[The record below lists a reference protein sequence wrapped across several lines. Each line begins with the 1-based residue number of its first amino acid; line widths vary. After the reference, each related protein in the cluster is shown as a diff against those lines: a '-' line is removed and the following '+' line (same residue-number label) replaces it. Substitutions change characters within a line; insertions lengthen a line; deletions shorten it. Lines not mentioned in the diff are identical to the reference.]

1 MTGESRFREIQAVAF
16 DLDGVI
22 YLGDSLV
29 NHAASVLKSLEEL
42 HIPYFFI
49 TNNSTR
55 TRAEITAKLGRLGIG
70 VKESAVYSSAWIA
83 GKFILKLHPGDTP
96 LVRVVGSSG
105 LVSELTADGIRI
117 AGDQEPCEVLLVGY
131 DPAFDYPA
139 LVRGFRAVAGGSQFI
154 ACNLE
159 RSYPVGNGQWMPA
172 CAGMVGAIAASAGRD
187 PDYIVGKPNTFM
199 MELIVQETG
208 LKPEQIL
215 VVGDTPDIDILM
227 ANRFGSPSVLLV
239 SPAAGATTSPAD
251 GSGYKP
257 TACIHDLTE
266 LLPLLN
272 V

>member
-1 MTGESRFREIQAVAF
+1 MTGEPRFREIQAVAF

-22 YLGDSLV
+22 YLGESLV
-29 NHAASVLKSLEEL
+29 NHAANVLKSLEEF
-42 HIPYFFI
+42 HIPCFFI

-55 TRAEITAKLGRLGIG
+55 TRKDIAAKLGRLGIV
-70 VKESAVYSSAWIA
+70 VKESSIYSSAWLA
-83 GKFILKLHPGDTP
+83 GKFILKHYPGAIP

-105 LVSELTADGIRI
+105 LIRELTADGIRI
-117 AGDQEPCEVLLVGY
+117 ARDQEPCEVLLVGY

-139 LVRGFRAVAGGSQFI
+139 LVRGFSAVAGGSQFI

-159 RSYPVGNGQWMPA
+159 RSYPIGNGQWMPG

-187 PDYIVGKPNTFM
+187 PDHIVGKPNTFM
-199 MELIVQETG
+199 LELILQETG

-215 VVGDTPDIDILM
+215 VVGDTPDSDIMM

-239 SPAAGATTSPAD
+239 PHAAGATTSPAD
-251 GSGYKP
+251 GCGYKP
-257 TACIHDLTE
+257 TACIRDLTE